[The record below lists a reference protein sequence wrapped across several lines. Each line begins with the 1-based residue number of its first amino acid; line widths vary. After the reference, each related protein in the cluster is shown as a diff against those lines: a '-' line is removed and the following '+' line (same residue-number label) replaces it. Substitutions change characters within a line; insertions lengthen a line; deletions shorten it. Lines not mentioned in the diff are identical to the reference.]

1 MSNDKK
7 TIGLASDHAG
17 FLLKQYVKEYLAAR
31 GYESED
37 YGCFNEDSCD
47 YPDFAHKLGGAID
60 NGSIDTGI
68 AICGTGQGMAISLN
82 KHSNVRAALCW
93 MQEIAHMA
101 RLHNNA
107 NILVMPGRYISEE
120 EAKAIMDEFFDT
132 AFERGRHERRVAKIP
147 LAK

>member
-82 KHSNVRAALCW
+82 KHSNVRAEYPGDP
-93 MQEIAHMA
+93 QGKISHQRGRPSPDGGRDDA
-101 RLHNNA
+101 RPQKAVLRRA
-107 NILVMPGRYISEE
+107 PPGR
-120 EAKAIMDEFFDT
+120 
-132 AFERGRHERRVAKIP
+132 RH
-147 LAK
+147 

>member
-47 YPDFAHKLGGAID
+47 YPDFAHKLGTAID
-60 NGSIDTGI
+60 TEECELGMTLCGSGNGIS
-68 AICGTGQGMAISLN
+68 MAIN
-82 KHSNVRAALCW
+82 KHPKVRAALCW
-93 MQEIAHMA
+93 TLEIAKLA
-101 RLHNNA
+101 RQHNNA
-107 NILVMPGRYISEE
+107 NVLSLPARFISN
-120 EAKAIMDEFFDT
+120 DECDAMVEVFFNT
-132 AFERGRHERRVAKIP
+132 PFEGGRHQNRIDKIP
-147 LAK
+147 LCK

>member
-1 MSNDKK
+1 MSNEKN

-37 YGCFNEDSCD
+37 YGCFNEESCD
-47 YPDFAHKLGGAID
+47 YPDYAHKLGGAID
-60 NGSIDTGI
+60 NGSIATGI

-82 KHSNVRAALCW
+82 KHPHVRAALCW
-93 MQEIAHMA
+93 SPEIAHMA

-107 NILVMPGRYISEE
+107 NVLVMPGRYVSEE
-120 EAKAIMDEFFDT
+120 EAKSIMDEFFGT
-132 AFERGRHERRVAKIP
+132 AFEGGRHERRVAKIP
-147 LAK
+147 LGK

>member
-17 FLLKQYVKEYLAAR
+17 FLLKQYVKEYLATR

-82 KHSNVRAALCW
+82 KHSYVRAALCW
-93 MQEIAHMA
+93 MPEIAHMA

-132 AFERGRHERRVAKIP
+132 AFEGGRHERRVAKIP